1 VTAQADNLAS
11 LSPAS
16 GEAMYRFIAELFPL
30 CRSITGSGVR
40 ATLQA
45 IGQRI
50 PLTLYEVPSGT
61 PVLDWT
67 IPQEWS
73 IRDAFIKNARGER
86 LVDFHQSNLHVVSY
100 SVPVHAT
107 MTLSELRSHLFS
119 LPDFPDW
126 IPYRTSYYTPTWG
139 FCLRQTQLA
148 ALRED
153 DVYEVC
159 IDAGLDNGSLTYG
172 EYYLPGATEDEI
184 LLSCHVCH
192 PSLANDNLRH
202 RCYDVSSAVSAT
214 LLPALF
220 LSFSLYPRYHW
231 LYYLVSTQ

>member
-1 VTAQADNLAS
+1 MTAQADNLAS
-11 LSPAS
+11 LPPAS

-30 CRSITGSGVR
+30 CRSLTGSGVR

-50 PLTLYEVPSGT
+50 PLALYEVPSGT

-107 MTLSELRSHLFS
+107 MTLSELRS
-119 LPDFPDW
+119 LP
-126 IPYRTSYYTPTWG
+126 
-139 FCLRQTQLA
+139 
-148 ALRED
+148 
-153 DVYEVC
+153 
-159 IDAGLDNGSLTYG
+159 
-172 EYYLPGATEDEI
+172 
-184 LLSCHVCH
+184 
-192 PSLANDNLRH
+192 
-202 RCYDVSSAVSAT
+202 
-214 LLPALF
+214 
-220 LSFSLYPRYHW
+220 
-231 LYYLVSTQ
+231 